1 MNEPEPH
8 WNLETA
14 ENAYLV
20 ISRYVEH
27 TQISGI
33 IIAMLAGAV
42 SNSLGEEKLDFLVQS
57 EHWKNYM
64 ASRRDLEA
72 SQADIE
78 ALSAMIERLRQQT
91 RNAKPE
97 TRN

>member
-14 ENAYLV
+14 ESAYLV

-72 SQADIE
+72 SQADIQKLAE
-78 ALSAMIERLRQQT
+78 VIAHFR
-91 RNAKPE
+91 P
-97 TRN
+97 

>member
-57 EHWKNYM
+57 EHWQKYM
-64 ASRRDLEA
+64 ASKRDLEA
-72 SQADIE
+72 SKEDIQKLAE
-78 ALSAMIERLRQQT
+78 VIAHFRQ
-91 RNAKPE
+91 
-97 TRN
+97 